1 MGTLFIKKTAQKFK
15 NPKLF
20 SEKIKSQNLCKEK
33 PITSKNAKDQNWAK
47 NKKNKKQKKERNV

>member
-20 SEKIKSQNLCKEK
+20 TEKIKSQNLCKEK
-33 PITSKNAKDQNWAK
+33 PITSKNAKDQN
-47 NKKNKKQKKERNV
+47 